1 MGVVIF
7 LIGFHIFFF
16 FILLFL
22 SCLWIEG
29 VLTSLGKNEG

>member
-16 FILLFL
+16 FLFFL